1 MKKIFSDFTE
11 AVADIEDGA
20 TLMIGGFTAR
30 GAPTNLLMALRDK
43 GPRNLTVIC
52 NDASGG
58 WKNPGDVDLL
68 IRAGLVRK
76 VITCYPVF
84 GSPKK
89 VSALETAVMEGRAE
103 VELIPQGN
111 LIERIRAGGAGIGA
125 FFTPTGVGT
134 ESGQGKEVR
143 VIDGREM
150 ILEYALKAD
159 FALLKAHLSD
169 IYGNLIYRKSSR
181 NYNPVMAM
189 AARTTI
195 VETENLVQVGTLDP
209 NEIMTPSIL
218 VDRIVHVNGKG
229 KSL

>member
-1 MKKIFSDFTE
+1 MKKIFSNCAD

-20 TLMIGGFTAR
+20 TIMVGGFTAR
-30 GAPTNLLMALRDK
+30 GMPGNLLLALRDK
-43 GPRNLTVIC
+43 GPRDLTIIC

-58 WKNPGDVDLL
+58 WKNPIDVDIL
-68 IRAGLVRK
+68 IKAGMVKK

-103 VELIPQGN
+103 VELVPQGN

-134 ESGQGKEVR
+134 ECGQGKEVR

-150 ILEYALKAD
+150 MLEYALKAD
-159 FALLKAHLSD
+159 FALLKAHLAD
-169 IYGNLIYRKSSR
+169 VYGNLIYRKSSR

-189 AARTTI
+189 AAKTTI
-195 VETENLVQVGTLDP
+195 VEAENLVQVGTLDP

-218 VDRIVHVNGKG
+218 VDRIVHANGKG